1 MAHTEINE
9 TGSKCVGDRQHNGN
23 KEESGKQEKVG
34 QIGSIGFHQ
43 VLYVARLR
51 ISVRDILRENAEQ
64 SYQVIC
70 S

>member
-9 TGSKCVGDRQHNGN
+9 TGSKRVGDRQYNGN

-64 SYQVIC
+64 SHQVIC
-70 S
+70 A